1 MSVDILNYLIQS
13 GLVQESQLQDLPPE
27 IAADPAKLEAELI
40 KRKLVKAGDVLKA
53 KSAVLGVPFLDLSN
67 RSVGGE
73 TLKEIPEDAAFH
85 YRFLPIERQG
95 EELIIGMVDPED
107 VEAREALKFI
117 AVKNHFTPKIYLIS
131 ESDFNN
137 IAQQYRAAGREVS
150 QALEQLEQELGG
162 DAEGAVEGLRSEEKI
177 EQIVAEAPITKVVAV
192 ILRNAVEGRASDIH
206 IEPLEESTR
215 VRFRL
220 DGVLFP
226 SLILP
231 KATHNSV
238 IARIKVL
245 ANLKIDET
253 RMPQDGRF
261 HAKISNKKVDFRVS
275 SFPTAQGEKIV
286 LRILD
291 PSVGVASFEDL
302 GFAGHNLE
310 VFGRSIK
317 KPYGIV
323 LIAGPTGSGKST
335 TLYTTLNTLNKD
347 GVNILT
353 LEDPVEYYIAGVNQS
368 QIKPEIGYTFA
379 SGLRSILRQDPNIIM
394 VGEIRDKETAGL
406 AIHAALTGHLV
417 FSTIHTNSALGIIP
431 RLVDMDIDQFLL
443 PSTLVCG
450 LAQRL
455 IKKLCHE
462 CAKPVEASVPFQKVI
477 AETLVGVPEEEI
489 QKYGVQKPYDKLFH
503 SPGCAACGNKGT
515 KGRLAIYEIFEMTK
529 ELQKLLEGKVSEAA
543 LAAEAAR
550 QGMIT
555 MKQDGIMKALLGL
568 VSIEEVLRA
577 VEE

>member
-1 MSVDILNYLIQS
+1 MALDILNYLIQS

-27 IAADPAKLEAELI
+27 IVADPAKLEAELL
-40 KRKLVKAGDVLKA
+40 KRKLIKPGDMLKA
-53 KSAVLGVPFLDLSN
+53 KSAVLGVPFLDLTN
-67 RSVGGE
+67 RDIGGD
-73 TLKEIPEDAAFH
+73 TLKEIPEDAVTH

-162 DAEGAVEGLRSEEKI
+162 DAEGAVEGLKSEEKI

-291 PSVGVASFEDL
+291 PSAGVAGFEDL
-302 GFAGHNLE
+302 GFVGHNME
-310 VFGRSIK
+310 VFDRSLK
-317 KPYGIV
+317 KPYGVV

-335 TLYTTLNTLNKD
+335 TLYTALNSLNKD
-347 GVNILT
+347 GVNIIT

-455 IKKLCHE
+455 IKKLCRE
-462 CAKPVEASVPFQKVI
+462 CAKPVEASAPFQKVI
-477 AETLVGVPEEEI
+477 SETLAGLPEEEI
-489 QKYGVQKPYDKLFH
+489 QKYNLVKPYNMLFQA
-503 SPGCAACGNKGT
+503 PGCAACGNKGT

-529 ELQKLLEGKVSEAA
+529 ELEKMLEGKVSEAT
-543 LAAEAAR
+543 LAEEAAR